1 VEQVAPLTGVRVSHA
16 PQQMSLEWRGVG
28 QEAGA
33 GAVAGAASRITAS
46 GVALSTS
53 ARIRRAIA
61 ARLELAGRSAAV
73 GIGAALVPR
82 RRRSKELGLERIIQ
96 VGTTVLAGIGALVAH
111 KIHA

>member
-1 VEQVAPLTGVRVSHA
+1 MGQVAPLTGVRVSHA

-33 GAVAGAASRITAS
+33 GAASRITAS

-53 ARIRRAIA
+53 ARIRQAIA

-73 GIGAALVPR
+73 RIGAALVPR
-82 RRRSKELGLERIIQ
+82 RRRSTELGLERIIQ
-96 VGTTVLAGIGALVAH
+96 IGKTVLAGIGALVAH